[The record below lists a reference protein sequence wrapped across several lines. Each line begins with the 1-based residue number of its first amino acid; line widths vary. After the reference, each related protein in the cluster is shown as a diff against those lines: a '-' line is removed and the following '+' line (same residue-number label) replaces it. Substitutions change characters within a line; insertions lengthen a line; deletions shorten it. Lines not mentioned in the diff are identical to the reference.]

1 MCCRRWQSYKVR
13 KRCQAFSSGKIDI
26 PSPVWSDTPSLLLG
40 ICRESARMDL
50 HEKNISTK
58 QSSSQTNPRI
68 SRSDE
73 HNRRSR
79 RSQETSRQR
88 TQTPDCNG
96 STETSASLKALNGPF
111 PKSVRLLERREF
123 LFLQQK
129 GKKRHS
135 QHFLVATAPAQSEYS
150 RLGITT
156 SRRFGNAVVRNRMK
170 RLLREFFRIHQ
181 ALISPVC
188 DIVVIPKAG
197 AEQLTL
203 AQITEELGKV
213 LSIVQPKK

>member
-1 MCCRRWQSYKVR
+1 MVR
-13 KRCQAFSSGKIDI
+13 CDLFTTR
-26 PSPVWSDTPSLLLG
+26 
-40 ICRESARMDL
+40 ICKESARMDP

-68 SRSDE
+68 SYSDE
-73 HNRRSR
+73 YHRRSR
-79 RSQETSRQR
+79 CSQETSRQG
-88 TQTPDCNG
+88 TQTLDRHS
-96 STETSASLKALNGPF
+96 STETSPSLNTSNGPF
-111 PKSVRLLERREF
+111 PKSARLLKRWEF

-135 QHFLVATAPAQSEYS
+135 QHFLVASVLTQREHS

-170 RLLREFFRIHQ
+170 RLLREFFRTHQ
-181 ALISPVC
+181 TLITPVC

-203 AQITEELGKV
+203 AQVAEELEKV
-213 LSIVQPKK
+213 LSIAQPKK

>member
-1 MCCRRWQSYKVR
+1 MVR
-13 KRCQAFSSGKIDI
+13 YALFT
-26 PSPVWSDTPSLLLG
+26 VG
-40 ICRESARMDL
+40 ICRESARMDRN
-50 HEKNISTK
+50 EKNISAK
-58 QSSSQTNPRI
+58 QSSSQTNSRI
-68 SRSDE
+68 SHPDE
-73 HNRRSR
+73 YHRGSR

-88 TQTPDCNG
+88 TQTFDRNR
-96 STETSASLKALNGPF
+96 TAEASASLKAPNRSL

-135 QHFLVATAPAQSEYS
+135 QHFLVATAPTHSEHS
-150 RLGITT
+150 RFGITT
-156 SRRFGNAVVRNRMK
+156 SRRFGNAVVRNRTK

-181 ALISPVC
+181 TLITPVC

-203 AQITEELGKV
+203 VQITEELGKV
-213 LSIVQPKK
+213 FSIVQPEK

>member
-1 MCCRRWQSYKVR
+1 
-13 KRCQAFSSGKIDI
+13 
-26 PSPVWSDTPSLLLG
+26 
-40 ICRESARMDL
+40 MDP

-68 SRSDE
+68 SHPDE
-73 HNRRSR
+73 HQRRSR
-79 RSQETSRQR
+79 RSQETSPQR
-88 TQTPDCNG
+88 TQTPDRNG
-96 STETSASLKALNGPF
+96 STETSASLKALNGSF

-135 QHFLVATAPAQSEYS
+135 QHFLVATAPAQSEHS
-150 RLGITT
+150 RLGVTT
-156 SRRFGNAVVRNRMK
+156 SRRFGNAIVRNRMK
-170 RLLREFFRIHQ
+170 RLLREFFRTHRT
-181 ALISPVC
+181 LIIPVC

-213 LSIVQPKK
+213 LSIVQLKK